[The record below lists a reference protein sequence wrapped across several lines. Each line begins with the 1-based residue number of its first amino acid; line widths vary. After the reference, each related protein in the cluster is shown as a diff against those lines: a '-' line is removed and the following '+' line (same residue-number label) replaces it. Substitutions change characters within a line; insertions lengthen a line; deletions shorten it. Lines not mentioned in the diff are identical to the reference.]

1 MASSDDGTSAIHH
14 RKAPQKRGKKTFCE
28 WMKASRKA
36 KKMKCTFIW
45 TPKNKED
52 HFKYLGPPVP
62 LCMCT
67 GWGGTKHSIKT
78 SHGPTL
84 NLHITLGTIKRTQ
97 LYKYI
102 SHYTYSGSTAW
113 STVTARGKK
122 KSKVAAQKQLIFIV
136 IQPLCAY
143 STPQVTWSR
152 TIHILTSGWS
162 LAALSWNKQMLW
174 IYCVLPLHS
183 ICILNSHKTC

>member
-14 RKAPQKRGKKTFCE
+14 RNPPKKREKNFLWMNESIRKSKENEMHLYLNTQKQRGSFQVPRSSRSSLYVYQMRWNKTQHKNIPWIDFEFAHHTRHNKKDSTLQV
-28 WMKASRKA
+28 
-36 KKMKCTFIW
+36 
-45 TPKNKED
+45 
-52 HFKYLGPPVP
+52 HLP
-62 LCMCT
+62 LHIFRIHCM
-67 GWGGTKHSIKT
+67 KHS
-78 SHGPTL
+78 
-84 NLHITLGTIKRTQ
+84 KR
-97 LYKYI
+97 
-102 SHYTYSGSTAW
+102 
-113 STVTARGKK
+113 KK
-122 KSKVAAQKQLIFIV
+122 IKSKVAAQKQLIFIL